1 MEHRPYYEIY
11 AVYVKEKILLDSG
24 KAEEI
29 TEKYERYIKQI
40 MAMNGGVIFMASQR
54 RTIQR
59 AHLFKGLNAK
69 QKKRRRMELKRQRE
83 EQSNK

>member
-1 MEHRPYYEIY
+1 
-11 AVYVKEKILLDSG
+11 
-24 KAEEI
+24 
-29 TEKYERYIKQI
+29 
-40 MAMNGGVIFMASQR
+40 MASMR